1 MALTPKEQ
9 AEYNSLKK
17 AQFQI
22 EDKIN
27 RGVKVR
33 QSTLEKHEQITKRI
47 LVLNE
52 KLEGLT
58 DSQKDIM
65 KQVDGILSNIEK
77 KDRKIRL
84 GKSKIKDIE
93 RNTLKVAKEVFTK
106 QKDFIKNTINEQKKL
121 YSIRGKSFHCFAC
134 YLLHSCF

>member
-9 AEYNSLKK
+9 AEYNRLKK
-17 AQFQI
+17 EQFQI

-65 KQVDGILSNIEK
+65 KQVDGILSNIE
-77 KDRKIRL
+77 
-84 GKSKIKDIE
+84 
-93 RNTLKVAKEVFTK
+93 
-106 QKDFIKNTINEQKKL
+106 
-121 YSIRGKSFHCFAC
+121 
-134 YLLHSCF
+134 